1 MLLPQIQPMGP
12 MRRWYDQDPG
22 CARLLL
28 LLDKMSQPDLRQ
40 AAIRLL
46 ANFTEKVLAKMTDT
60 GKYALHSIGLPALR
74 EKYMT
79 RRFMRRAY
87 DHQDDLREIYGL
99 LYRLPTPGLAALGFN
114 LSDAF
119 ELLTIYSYACE
130 QLFAEPDPEEVLN
143 LVQRS
148 LHDGLGVGRDT
159 LIEYIG
165 KNMFSDAAAK
175 VQQA

>member
-1 MLLPQIQPMGP
+1 
-12 MRRWYDQDPG
+12 
-22 CARLLL
+22 
-28 LLDKMSQPDLRQ
+28 
-40 AAIRLL
+40 
-46 ANFTEKVLAKMTDT
+46 
-60 GKYALHSIGLPALR
+60 
-74 EKYMT
+74 MT